1 MESDLTL
8 LVITVVEVA
17 EVLTAFELAGVLLG
31 VADEEAALQVAL
43 PHISLNLRKYCAEP
57 TYR

>member
-1 MESDLTL
+1 LTSL
-8 LVITVVEVA
+8 AATVVEVE
-17 EVLTAFELAGVLLG
+17 EVLTAFELTGVLTA

-43 PHISLNLRKYCAEP
+43 PHISLNHQKDCTDP